1 MMLTVHVGV
10 GQSSLQYSNF
20 MGVLFRGDFIG
31 L

>member
-1 MMLTVHVGV
+1 MMLTVHVGAC
-10 GQSSLQYSNF
+10 QSLQYSDF

>member
-10 GQSSLQYSNF
+10 GQLLRYSDF
-20 MGVLFRGDFIG
+20 MGVLFGGDFIG